1 MAYKTVTTIVTDLD
15 RDRPAL
21 EYAAGLAAQAEGH
34 LDVISLGVDPTQPGF
49 YYAGASAIA
58 VQAGLEQA
66 ETESRELE
74 AAVKDAL
81 EGRPLNW
88 STTALATQSAGMALF
103 IAHHIR
109 FSDLVVLPKPY
120 GEGRGHEDEAILE
133 SALFNAEVPVI
144 VVPDDA
150 THTQKT
156 GTVVLAWNES
166 REAMRAVRQSLPV
179 LQAAESVNVTIIDPP
194 THAPDRSDP
203 GGALSQMLAR
213 HNVNAEVSILAKT
226 LPRVSDVIARQAEDL
241 DADLV
246 VMGAYGHSR
255 FRESIL
261 GGATR
266 NILQTTKLPVLMA
279 H

>member
-1 MAYKTVTTIVTDLD
+1 MAYKTITTIITDLAQD
-15 RDRPAL
+15 RCAL
-21 EYAAGLAAQAEGH
+21 EYAASLAAQTGGH
-34 LDVISLGVDPTQPGF
+34 LEVMCLGVDPTQPGF
-49 YYAGASAIA
+49 YYAGASAIT

-66 ETESRELE
+66 ETEARTLE
-74 AAVKDAL
+74 EAVTATM
-81 EGRPLNW
+81 EGRAVNW

-109 FSDLVVLPKPY
+109 FTDLVVLPKPY

-133 SALFNAEVPVI
+133 SALFNAEVPVL
-144 VVPDDA
+144 VVPADA
-150 THTQKT
+150 KYRETH
-156 GTVVLAWNES
+156 GTVVVAWNES
-166 REAMRAVRQSLPV
+166 REAMRAVRQSLPL
-179 LQAAESVNVTIIDPP
+179 LQDAENVNITIIDPP
-194 THAPDRSDP
+194 AHAPDRSDP

-213 HNVNAEVSILAKT
+213 HDVNAEVSILAKT

-241 DADLV
+241 NADMV

-266 NILQTTKLPVLMA
+266 NILQSTTLPVLMA